1 MTDDKIKLVEITYQ
15 DSAITMVA
23 TMDLL
28 YEDVTAPDWLQECQ
42 QKLRE
47 VNILMSKNHRY
58 FGKKLES
65 KPVTVTD
72 E

>member
-1 MTDDKIKLVEITYQ
+1 MIKDKIDLVNIYYQ
-15 DSAITMVA
+15 DEAITMIA
-23 TMDLL
+23 TLDLL
-28 YEDVTAPDWLQECQ
+28 YEDEEAPGWLQECQ

-58 FGKKLES
+58 FGKQLDS
-65 KPVTVTD
+65 KPITVTD